1 MKKYVDS
8 DGNYFYKLKL
18 ENGSEFT
25 VEKELGDYLHQLE
38 QTVKGVEKPYSCS
51 CGLGDKV
58 IGEHYCQKCLG
69 ENPFYCV

>member
-25 VEKELGDYLHQLE
+25 VEKEL
-38 QTVKGVEKPYSCS
+38 
-51 CGLGDKV
+51 V
-58 IGEHYCQKCLG
+58 IIFINLSKQ
-69 ENPFYCV
+69 